1 MAEEQLRKI
10 VCIEDKYY
18 CGFCYHSHKI
28 GNEIKPISYSHQS
41 GVSRHIDKCHPECDI
56 KNHVAELKKRVLEQ
70 QETER
75 QRASDIKISKIR
87 IEELPRITLNKDMT
101 LLRTFD
107 DEDNE
112 KETCMLQ
119 DTVMQAFVSYLQSNT
134 SGTTAALYD
143 VLQMIY
149 DDRISELMHL
159 VFRTHLHYDLVNDSF
174 LCYNGSYND
183 RIYCGMTQ
191 EQFFNDGITDG
202 GYYGIDRLT
211 DNDLLNVRRCL
222 LKAVIE
228 IVTETFAK
236 NTECACH
243 TNREHCLVNRAK
255 ESGSNDA
262 LLYWKRRYCIT
273 EITPCSYKAT
283 MRFDATRM
291 TLYESIESDEMLSR
305 EWIISTIFRNEDKYL
320 AKKYESYSNLTPK
333 EKRQRMNADMI
344 QKVKSLFRETT
355 DSDCPIMLLN
365 YLYNNRKEQAA
376 IIKKREKDEAIRK
389 LQEQLALLEQE

>member
-1 MAEEQLRKI
+1 
-10 VCIEDKYY
+10 
-18 CGFCYHSHKI
+18 
-28 GNEIKPISYSHQS
+28 
-41 GVSRHIDKCHPECDI
+41 
-56 KNHVAELKKRVLEQ
+56 
-70 QETER
+70 
-75 QRASDIKISKIR
+75 
-87 IEELPRITLNKDMT
+87 
-101 LLRTFD
+101 
-107 DEDNE
+107 
-112 KETCMLQ
+112 
-119 DTVMQAFVSYLQSNT
+119 
-134 SGTTAALYD
+134 
-143 VLQMIY
+143 
-149 DDRISELMHL
+149 
-159 VFRTHLHYDLVNDSF
+159 
-174 LCYNGSYND
+174 
-183 RIYCGMTQ
+183 MTQ